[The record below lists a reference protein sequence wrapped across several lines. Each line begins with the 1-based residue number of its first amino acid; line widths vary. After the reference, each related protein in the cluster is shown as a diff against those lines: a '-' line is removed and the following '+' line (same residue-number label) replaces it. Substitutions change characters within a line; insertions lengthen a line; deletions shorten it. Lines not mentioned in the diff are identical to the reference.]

1 MGVRVAGLLVDVAV
15 GVVICVGVGEHAD
28 SATNIR
34 TSRMI
39 SERFMLASILPQTGK
54 TVPDLSDTKA
64 APLDREIY
72 SQSESL
78 YGLRRVSRSPTLGS
92 LDVLTLLCKLIGTND
107 DAASAGGSVGN
118 WKAMLQ
124 FIVLETLRKKW
135 LVTAIMAH
143 TSRFLD

>member
-1 MGVRVAGLLVDVAV
+1 VISTAGKGVGDGVGEGMGVRVAGLLVDVAV

-64 APLDREIY
+64 APLDREIILNP
-72 SQSESL
+72 SL
-78 YGLRRVSRSPTLGS
+78 YT
-92 LDVLTLLCKLIGTND
+92 D
-107 DAASAGGSVGN
+107 
-118 WKAMLQ
+118 
-124 FIVLETLRKKW
+124 LEGYHVRLP
-135 LVTAIMAH
+135 
-143 TSRFLD
+143 